1 MGRRTAAL
9 WRDVPSYVITVEG
22 EVDGLLAGHLGDLE
36 VEALGG
42 RTRVTAHVR
51 DEAEMLGVLER
62 LHRLRT
68 SVLALERVGPGGE
81 DTPPA

>member
-1 MGRRTAAL
+1 M
-9 WRDVPSYVITVEG
+9 PSYVITVEG
-22 EVDGLLAGHLGDLE
+22 EVDGLLAGHLEDLE

-51 DEAEMLGVLER
+51 DEAEMLGLLER

-68 SVLALERVGPGGE
+68 PVLALQRVGPGDE
-81 DTPPA
+81 DAPPA